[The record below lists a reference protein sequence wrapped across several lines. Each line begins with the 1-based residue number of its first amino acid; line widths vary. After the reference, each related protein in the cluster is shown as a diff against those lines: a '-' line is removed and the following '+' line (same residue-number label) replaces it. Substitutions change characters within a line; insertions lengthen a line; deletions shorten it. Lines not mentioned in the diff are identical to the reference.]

1 MPGTGSS
8 AFNVVSHRTVA
19 MKSSD
24 NLLMVADS
32 EHDANMLY
40 AVGMFVP
47 DPVVYLRLRGRRYVV
62 MSDLEIDRARRDA
75 PHCQILSLGKYQ
87 KRLREAGVKTPGH
100 AQVINQILRE
110 RGIRRVLVPPN
121 FSLGLAL
128 ELKRL
133 RINISTNSGSF
144 FPQREYKQPAE
155 VKKISA
161 ALMMAEVGMS
171 EAMQVLRATKIG
183 RDRRLFYHNIP
194 LTSEKLRSVIDCA
207 ILQACGSAANTIVA
221 GGKQGCDPHERGFG
235 PLRANEPIIIDIF
248 PRSQK
253 TGYFGD
259 ITRTV
264 VRGRASEGV
273 RRLYDT
279 VQRGQTLAFR
289 KARAGVPTSNVHNTV
304 TEFFAQQG
312 YQTGRRNGRMEGF
325 FHGTGHGLGL
335 EIHEAPRMGPFSQ
348 GSLAAGH
355 VVTIEPGLYYP
366 ELGGVRLEDV
376 VLVTGNGARNLTR
389 FEKQLEI

>member
-1 MPGTGSS
+1 
-8 AFNVVSHRTVA
+8 
-19 MKSSD
+19 MKASD

-40 AVGMFVP
+40 AVGLFVP
-47 DPVVYLRLRGRRYVV
+47 DPFIYLRLRGRHYIV

-75 PHCQILSLGKYQ
+75 PHCRVLSLGKYQ
-87 KRLREAGVKTPGH
+87 ERLREAGVKTPGP
-100 AQVINQILRE
+100 APVTNLILRE
-110 RGIRRVLVPPN
+110 RNIRRVMVPPN
-121 FSLGLAL
+121 FPIGLAL

-133 RINISTNSGSF
+133 GINVATTRGSF
-144 FPQREYKQPAE
+144 FPQRELKRPDE

-171 EAMQVLRATKIG
+171 EAMHVLRATKIG
-183 RDRRLFYHNIP
+183 RDRRLFHHNVP

-207 ILQACGSAANTIVA
+207 ILQACGLAANTIVA
-221 GGKQGCDPHERGFG
+221 GGKQACDPHERGFG

-289 KARAGVPTSNVHNTV
+289 KARHGVPTTEVHRAV
-304 TEFFAQQG
+304 TEFFEQEG
-312 YQTGRRNGRMEGF
+312 YKTARRGGRMEGF

-335 EIHEAPRMGPFSQ
+335 EIHEAPRMGAFST
-348 GSLAAGH
+348 GTLTAGH

-376 VLVTGNGARNLTR
+376 VLITRNGARNLTR